1 MWLEGVSKEESGRR
15 YSPRSRQ
22 RLDCAGLCISR
33 GEEFGFCSAWNDKP
47 WEHLQQSSDML

>member
-1 MWLEGVSKEESGRR
+1 MGGDN
-15 YSPRSRQ
+15 SPRSRQ
-22 RLDCAGLCISR
+22 GLDCAGLCISR